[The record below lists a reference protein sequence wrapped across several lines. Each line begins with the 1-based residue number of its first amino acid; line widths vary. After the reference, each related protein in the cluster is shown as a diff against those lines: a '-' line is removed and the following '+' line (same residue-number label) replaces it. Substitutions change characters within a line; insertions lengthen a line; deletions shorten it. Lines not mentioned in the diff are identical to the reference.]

1 MSISSFKSI
10 ITIFLTSLFG
20 LALVS
25 AASLEYP
32 IQVTVTGGVN
42 GQIQWAIPEGRVGA
56 SSTNWDSVFYLRAED
71 PATHEI
77 IDTMAYLSTTTVAG
91 EYLTDIS
98 LTNLGATNYDV
109 ILKTN
114 QHLSRRLANIPL
126 ITGLNVFNFSTTDNQ
141 SGVVGPVRLLAG
153 DVSGDGNSPSTLGDN
168 EINSVD
174 LSIILGVLDGDDI
187 TGNDVRSNLN
197 QDVVINSVDLSLLL
211 KNLDEQGE

>member
-1 MSISSFKSI
+1 VFSNFSKI
-10 ITIFLTSLFG
+10 IFLGFLFSTAG
-20 LALVS
+20 LIFVS

-32 IQVTVTGGVN
+32 VQVTVTGGVK

-71 PATHEI
+71 SLTHEVV
-77 IDTMAYLSTTTVAG
+77 DQMADLATTTVAG
-91 EYLTDIS
+91 EYLTDILLS
-98 LTNLGATNYDV
+98 NLGATNYDIV
-109 ILKTN
+109 IKTN

-126 ITGLNVFNFSTTDNQ
+126 VEGLNIFNFSTTDNQ
-141 SGVVGPVRLLAG
+141 SGVTGPVRLLAG
-153 DVSGDGNSPSTLGDN
+153 DISGIGVSPGTLGDN

-174 LSIILGVLDGDDI
+174 LSIVLGVLDGEDI

-197 QDVVINSVDLSLLL
+197 QDAVINSVDLSLLL